1 MFLSL
6 GWESDDNRLCYPVS
20 VEYDRYIYP
29 PYDAPLADAYGGRY
43 ESVFIILHPFVS
55 VPESLT
61 WKATKKY
68 PSDEQIASLGAKCP
82 WARVAAQTGLST
94 CAKLNQAL
102 LTATGSIAPEL
113 SDSHAATALQRFL
126 QSESVW
132 MPVQGRF
139 EPLLQIDLLAAFQ
152 AAGQQE
158 LIFVPEFPHTD
169 PIQLL
174 HVSRLSSRKEAFPSR
189 GTLLA
194 PDESF
199 LLTVDWDSFF
209 TLFYGPRAF
218 VTEVAR
224 QQNLEGF
231 FATPTTEHSWFN
243 YSLGCCVVTM
253 APEGWPAA

>member
-1 MFLSL
+1 M
-6 GWESDDNRLCYPVS
+6 
-20 VEYDRYIYP
+20 EYDHYTYP
-29 PYDAPLADAYGGRY
+29 PYDAPLADAYGGLF

-55 VPESLT
+55 IPDNLA

-68 PSDEQIASLGAKCP
+68 PGDEQILSLGAKFP
-82 WARVAAQTGLST
+82 WARVAAQTGLTT

-102 LTATGSIAPEL
+102 LTSTGSIAPEL
-113 SDSHAATALQRFL
+113 RDLSAAAALQSFL
-126 QSESVW
+126 QSASVW
-132 MPVQGRF
+132 MPVEGRF
-139 EPLLQIDLLAAFQ
+139 EPLLQMDFLAAFA

-169 PIQLL
+169 PVQLL
-174 HVSRLSSRKEAFPSR
+174 NVSRLRNRTEAFPSR

-194 PDESF
+194 ADESF

-243 YSLGCCVVTM
+243 YTLGCCMVTL
-253 APEGWPAA
+253 APEVWPAA

>member
-1 MFLSL
+1 M
-6 GWESDDNRLCYPVS
+6 
-20 VEYDRYIYP
+20 EYDRFIYP
-29 PYDAPLADAYGGRY
+29 PYDAPLADAYGGLC

-55 VPESLT
+55 VPDNLA
-61 WKATKKY
+61 WKVTKKY
-68 PSDEQIASLGAKCP
+68 PSDEQILSHGTKCP
-82 WARVAAQTGLST
+82 WYSVAAQMGLPT
-94 CAKLNQAL
+94 CCKLNQAL
-102 LTATGSIAPEL
+102 LTSTGSISPEL
-113 SDSHAATALQRFL
+113 SDFPAATALQGFL

-139 EPLLQIDLLAAFQ
+139 EPLLQMDLLDAFA
-152 AAGQQE
+152 AAGQEE

-174 HVSRLSSRKEAFPSR
+174 NVPRLRNRTDAFPSR
-189 GTLLA
+189 GTLVA

-231 FATPTTEHSWFN
+231 FATPTTEHSWYN
-243 YSLGCCVVTM
+243 YTLGCCVVTL
-253 APEGWPAA
+253 APEVWPAA

>member
-1 MFLSL
+1 M
-6 GWESDDNRLCYPVS
+6 
-20 VEYDRYIYP
+20 EYDRYIYP
-29 PYDAPLADAYGGRY
+29 PYDAPLAEAYDGRF
-43 ESVFIILHPFVS
+43 ESVFVILHPFVC
-55 VPESLT
+55 VPDNLA

-68 PSDEQIASLGAKCP
+68 PTDEQILSDGAKCS
-82 WARVAAQTGLST
+82 WARIAAQTGLST
-94 CAKLNQAL
+94 CCKMNHAL
-102 LTATGSIAPEL
+102 LTATRSIADEL
-113 SDSHAATALQRFL
+113 CDFPAATALLSYL

-139 EPLLQIDLLAAFQ
+139 EPLLQMDFLAAFA

-174 HVSRLSSRKEAFPSR
+174 HVSRLVNRKEAFPAR
-189 GTLLA
+189 GTLVA

-224 QQNLEGF
+224 RQNLEGF
-231 FATPTTEHSWFN
+231 FATPTTEHSWYN
-243 YSLGCCVVTM
+243 YSLGCCVVTL
-253 APEGWPAA
+253 APDGWPAA